1 MGVLRPWAAGVAWP
15 LTLRPAAQEGT
26 PLGLRRL
33 QADLASIPWTLRGAG
48 ESSPWS
54 TVSWG
59 HPGHIRLPF
68 AITGGEAAVRTRLGP
83 RPVAIGGF
91 RPAQE
96 GSVKMGAAPTSRS
109 LSVLKARPRV
119 RSAHWGE
126 STPAPESAAFAAR
139 RTPRA
144 GATNPREIRAERGT
158 SGSSQPQNVRSWLS
172 S

>member
-33 QADLASIPWTLRGAG
+33 QADLASIPWTLCGAG

-54 TVSWG
+54 AVSWG
-59 HPGHIRLPF
+59 HPAHIRLPF
-68 AITGGEAAVRTRLGP
+68 AITDGEAVVRTRAWAQGP
-83 RPVAIGGF
+83 W
-91 RPAQE
+91 
-96 GSVKMGAAPTSRS
+96 RS
-109 LSVLKARPRV
+109 AVSGRLKKARSRWLRHRRAAACLFSKLV
-119 RSAHWGE
+119 QGSDRRIGVNH
-126 STPAPESAAFAAR
+126 PAPESAAFAAR